1 MHDDD
6 RYSDAALME
15 RVKQGDQQAFRTI
28 VESHQSAIFNLCM
41 QYLNDRQDA
50 EEIAQDVFLKLYK
63 AADSYEPRAKLSTF
77 LYRIA
82 VNLSLNRIRDRRRKR
97 LVSLDILTR
106 RPDISAGE
114 SPDQPDK
121 QMEQE
126 ESAAIVRK
134 AIDALPANQR
144 TAVLLNR
151 YHGMSYEE
159 IAAVMKC
166 SVSAVESRLFRAKQ
180 NLKKELRSMS

>member
-1 MHDDD
+1 MVDEEHA
-6 RYSDAALME
+6 SDAALME

-28 VESHQSAIFNLCM
+28 VESHQSSIFSLCM

-50 EEIAQDVFLKLYK
+50 EEVAQDVFIKLYK
-63 AADSYEPRAKLSTF
+63 AADGYEPRAKLSTF

-97 LVSLDILTR
+97 LVSLDMFGHKSELLE
-106 RPDISAGE
+106 GE
-114 SPDQPDK
+114 SPDQPDR
-121 QMEQE
+121 QMEQDE
-126 ESAAIVRK
+126 NAALIRR

-144 TAVLLNR
+144 TAVLLKQ

-159 IAAVMKC
+159 IASVMKC
-166 SVSAVESRLFRAKQ
+166 SVSAVESRLFRAKL
-180 NLKKELRSMS
+180 NLKKELKSIG